1 MAVTDA
7 KNHQAWAVTDAK
19 NAQAWAAYELRV
31 MTMTE
36 VHSKSITDSQRLLDE
51 VHSKSIADSQWLLDT
66 HTACA
71 CQQEAARQEA
81 ASTAQHFIQ
90 ERITLERQQGEA
102 THCQRLFDEET
113 ARLRRAA
120 QARQTAAA
128 QVIFLWLRRQHLFAR
143 LACQTS
149 QRLQHEAA
157 LARLQHE
164 QECCARAALAKA
176 HSDNRSRQRV

>member
-51 VHSKSIADSQWLLDT
+51 VHSKSIADSQWLLDE
-66 HTACA
+66 HTARA
-71 CQQEAARQEA
+71 CQQEAAHQEA
-81 ASTAQHFIQ
+81 ASAAQRFIQ
-90 ERITLERQQGEA
+90 ECVTLERQQGEA
-102 THCQRLFDEET
+102 THCQRLLDEET

-128 QVIFLWLRRQHLFAR
+128 QVIFLWLRR
-143 LACQTS
+143 
-149 QRLQHEAA
+149 
-157 LARLQHE
+157 
-164 QECCARAALAKA
+164 
-176 HSDNRSRQRV
+176 